1 MKNGY
6 IIEIDS
12 RTFPGY
18 NCYITLLGVSKDF
31 NSPARWGRMLEAKWA
46 HVFACEA
53 DAEKILAELLLKESF
68 VDPANNHELA
78 SRLCG
83 ARIIP
88 VQIEGI
94 KQN

>member
-1 MKNGY
+1 MENGY

-12 RTFPGY
+12 KTFPGY
-18 NCYITLLGVSKDF
+18 NCYITLLGVNKDL
-31 NSPARWGRMLEAKWA
+31 NSPARWGRILEAKWA

-68 VDPANNHELA
+68 IDPLNNHELA

-88 VQIEGI
+88 I
-94 KQN
+94 KIQDIK